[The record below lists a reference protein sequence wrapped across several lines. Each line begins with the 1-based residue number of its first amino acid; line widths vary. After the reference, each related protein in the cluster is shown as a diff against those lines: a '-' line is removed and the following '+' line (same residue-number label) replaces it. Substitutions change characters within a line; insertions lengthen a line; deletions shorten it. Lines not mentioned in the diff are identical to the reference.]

1 MARVTI
7 EDSLRTIRKEGGG
20 TFHMILLAAYRAR
33 QLAHGAKPKV
43 ERNNDK
49 PTVLALREIAAGYF
63 DFTNEVLP
71 TKDAFGNYVF
81 EKKRD
86 YQKDD

>member
-7 EDSLRTIRKEGGG
+7 EDSLQTIREAGGG
-20 TFHMILLAAYRAR
+20 SFHMILLAAYRAR

-43 ERNNDK
+43 DPEDDK
-49 PTVLALREIAAGYF
+49 PTVVALREIAAGYY
-63 DFTNEVLP
+63 DFTNEELP

-86 YQKDD
+86 YQKD

>member
-7 EDSLRTIRKEGGG
+7 EDSLDTVRKAGGG

-43 ERNNDK
+43 DPEDDK
-49 PTVLALREIAAGYF
+49 PTVVALREIAAGHY
-63 DFTNEVLP
+63 DFTEEEIP
-71 TKDAFGNYVF
+71 IKDAYGNYVF
-81 EKKRD
+81 QKKRD
-86 YQKDD
+86 YQK

>member
-7 EDSLRTIRKEGGG
+7 EDSLKTVRGAGGG
-20 TFHMILLAAYRAR
+20 TFHMIVIAAYRAR

-49 PTVLALREIAAGYF
+49 PTVLALREIAAGHI
-63 DFTNEVLP
+63 DFTNEELP
-71 TKDAFGNYVF
+71 SKDAFGNYVF
-81 EKKRD
+81 GKKRD
-86 YQKDD
+86 YQK